1 MNSET
6 AVPLH
11 TPRIPSH
18 RPGPG
23 RAMGAIWQLV
33 WRTRLTLRRLPKI
46 AILTSSP
53 AILVISTTSRGETG
67 SYLSIA
73 VNFYLL
79 MVVPLVCL
87 LNMAS
92 PVRDET
98 ERGTISYLATRPLP
112 RSLFFLLLHGCH
124 LLWLQIVFLATGLL
138 LLASGF
144 WIGIPS
150 IASMIAPFLLAQAGA
165 VIAYSGMS
173 ALAGLLTR
181 RYLVIGLLY
190 GAIIEFGVGEI
201 PTNINALSMSH
212 HVRVI
217 VSIFEPA
224 ADFLR
229 TNEGHPAV
237 SGTILVAVGIIG
249 ALIAVLIYRTR
260 EFTGGPDS

>member
-1 MNSET
+1 MSGDT
-6 AVPLH
+6 AVQLH
-11 TPRIPSH
+11 PPRTPGH
-18 RPGPG
+18 RPEPG

-46 AILTSSP
+46 AILISIP
-53 AILVISTTSRGETG
+53 AILVVTITSRGETG

-98 ERGTISYLATRPLP
+98 NRGTLSYLATRPLP

-144 WIGIPS
+144 WMEIPS

-165 VIAYSGMS
+165 VLAYSGMS

-190 GAIIEFGVGEI
+190 GAVIEIGVGEI
-201 PTNINALSMSH
+201 PTNINAFSMSH

-217 VSIFEPA
+217 VSICEPA

-229 TNEGHPAV
+229 ANDGHPAV
-237 SGTILVAVGIIG
+237 SGIVLVAVGVIG
-249 ALIAVLIYRTR
+249 ALLAALIYRTR
-260 EFTGGPDS
+260 EFAGGPDA